1 MSLDAV
7 IQSLRL
13 PQTDTA
19 ALQTEY
25 GNLDSTAW
33 CDGMDLIAMA
43 VLANQPPLPPEPQC
57 EPWRSI
63 WHTMRSATTDDMQQ
77 ATETAISSL
86 DIPLQMGIISAL
98 TSKMAVL
105 DTRYQS
111 VKLGSKF
118 SASRAKKLGNPLMN
132 PPDRGL
138 QQTLETILTPARG
151 ISAITRY
158 ANAESCILTW
168 LNDHGK
174 FVSTPESQHYY
185 LWHDKHR
192 LFELDTETWHAW
204 LHELTGI
211 NPAGDG
217 FSIIVSACKTAA
229 VLNSEIRAVVKLA
242 YYDNETRTL
251 RISKFNGQVYVL
263 DGSQITLESNGDGPV
278 LFDDLNIWEFYD
290 PDFQNAPGSTDL
302 ISKLPNWPNEKYAW
316 AYQVWIQS
324 LFFNEMCPT
333 KPILVLLGEKGSG
346 KSMAL
351 RVILR
356 LLFGKWSQ
364 VSGVPDKPDAFAV
377 TASHYHLYAMDN
389 LDTMEPW
396 LQDKLARIA
405 TGATDEYR
413 KLYTSKDM
421 GILRYRCWIA
431 VTARTPDTLRRDDL
445 ADRLLLLPLNR
456 VQDNQRKRESLFLEE
471 VDAIRNMW
479 WGDLLL
485 KLNQVV
491 AKLQISVIPVNGLLR
506 MADWEALGRLMS
518 QACNQETLWN
528 QIVDELK
535 NSQNEFLA
543 DGEIV
548 IEGIENW
555 LQTPYNEQRWVTAR
569 DLYTEIQ
576 VGLFNGNKPDSD
588 WPRSVKAFGKR
599 LKNIQDVLKSR
610 FGLKVHQNNA
620 QSKYYFDHK

>member
-1 MSLDAV
+1 MLDHIIDA
-7 IQSLRL
+7 LKL
-13 PQTDTA
+13 PDTDKA
-19 ALQTEY
+19 ALLNEY
-25 GNLDSTAW
+25 GNLDDGAW
-33 CDGMDLIAMA
+33 KSGLELIALS
-43 VLANQPPLPPEPQC
+43 VLTDQPPSPPEPLC
-57 EPWRSI
+57 DPWRSMFQEM
-63 WHTMRSATTDDMQQ
+63 TSGGSVKMQDAVQ
-77 ATETAISSL
+77 KVISGLAPDLS
-86 DIPLQMGIISAL
+86 MAVISVL
-98 TSKMAVL
+98 TSEMAVL
-105 DTRYQS
+105 DTRYQG

-118 SASRAKKLGNPLMN
+118 SANRAKKLGNPLMN
-132 PPDRGL
+132 PPDAGF
-138 QQTLETILTPARG
+138 QKTLEMVLTPARG
-151 ISAITRY
+151 ISAITRNS
-158 ANAESCILTW
+158 NAESCILTW
-168 LNDHGK
+168 LHDHGK
-174 FVSTPESQHYY
+174 FVSTPESEHYY

-204 LHELTGI
+204 LHELTGV
-211 NPAGDG
+211 NPASKE
-217 FSIIVSACKTAA
+217 FSILVSACKTAA
-229 VLNSEIRAVVKLA
+229 ILNSEIRQVVRLA
-242 YYDNETRTL
+242 YYDPDTRIL

-263 DGSQITLESNGDGPV
+263 DGTNISLESNGNGPV
-278 LFDDLNIWEFYD
+278 LFDDLNIWEDYE
-290 PDFQNAPGSTDL
+290 PDYINAAGSTDL
-302 ISKLPNWPNEKYAW
+302 ISKLPNWPNSKYAH
-316 AYQVWIQS
+316 AYQIWIQS

-333 KPILVLLGEKGSG
+333 KPILVLMGEKGSG

-389 LDTMEPW
+389 LDTLEPW

-456 VQDNQRKRESLFLEE
+456 VQDADRKRESMFLQE
-471 VDAIRNMW
+471 VDEIRNMW
-479 WGDLLL
+479 WGDLLI
-485 KLNQVV
+485 KLNSVIN
-491 AKLQISVIPVNGLLR
+491 KLQTGSVPVASPLR

-518 QACNQETLWN
+518 QSTNEEPLWN
-528 QIVDELK
+528 DIVDELK
-535 NSQNEFLA
+535 QSQNDFLA

-555 LQTPYNEQRWVTAR
+555 LQMLGNVSRWVTAR
-569 DLYTEIQ
+569 ELYTEIQ
-576 VGLFNGNKPDSD
+576 SCLFNGNKPDSD

-599 LKNIQDVLKSR
+599 LKNIQDTLKSR
-610 FGLKVHQNNA
+610 FGMKVHQNNA